1 MSARYDVAATV
12 LDTAVR
18 YYMPPSDIA
27 ELINNIFNDLDWDND
42 YPYTIEDV
50 IVTAKSIVND
60 KYYKFDYLFNY
71 LVQCKNK
78 VLNPIYLKSGH
89 SVF

>member
-27 ELINNIFNDLDWDND
+27 KLINNIFNDLGWDNCYPNP
-42 YPYTIEDV
+42 YPYAIECFSKGY
-50 IVTAKSIVND
+50 ILSQSFA
-60 KYYKFDYLFNY
+60 LC
-71 LVQCKNK
+71 LKNP
-78 VLNPIYLKSGH
+78 LYN
-89 SVF
+89 